1 MINNEIG
8 NLLPMEEVANLCKLN
23 SALFHSDTVQV
34 IGHYPLD
41 LQSIKVDFIVASA
54 HKFHGPKGVGFAF
67 FRKGFGIMPMFHG
80 GDQEKGARSSTESVH
95 AIVGMEKALE
105 IAQSAIE
112 KDKKQILDLKSYF
125 ISELHEISQEIEFN
139 GLSGDLEQGSY
150 TILNVRFPV
159 KNDMLLFSL
168 DIAGIA
174 VSGGSACQSG
184 SNLGS
189 HVLSE
194 ILFDAEETK
203 TSIRFSFSR
212 FTKKEDIDLTIL
224 KLKELL

>member
-1 MINNEIG
+1 M
-8 NLLPMEEVANLCKLN
+8 
-23 SALFHSDTVQV
+23 
-34 IGHYPLD
+34 
-41 LQSIKVDFIVASA
+41 
-54 HKFHGPKGVGFAF
+54 
-67 FRKGFGIMPMFHG
+67 
-80 GDQEKGARSSTESVH
+80 H

-105 IAQSAIE
+105 IAQNAIE
-112 KDKKQILDLKSYF
+112 KDKKQILELKAYF
-125 ISELHEISQEIEFN
+125 ISELYKISDKIEFN
-139 GLSGDLEQGSY
+139 GLSGDFEGGSY

-159 KNDMLLFSL
+159 ENDMLLFSL

-184 SNLGS
+184 SNSGS

-194 ILFDAEETK
+194 ILFGAEEAK

-212 FTKKEDIDLTIL
+212 FTKKEDIDLTIS